1 MHYVGTGEASIA
13 ELGTPSK
20 SYHFAVRLQAAINA
34 AFAEDGELIFVGSEQ
49 NVHLG
54 EVTANVAQRPDSAKK
69 RPASAR
75 KGTKAAR

>member
-1 MHYVGTGEASIA
+1 MLRT
-13 ELGTPSK
+13 
-20 SYHFAVRLQAAINA
+20 LQAAINA

-54 EVTANVAQRPDSAKK
+54 DASAAAARPDSAKK

-75 KGTKAAR
+75 KGTKK